1 MRFVV
6 ASAILLLAGP
16 AAADLYRWIDP
27 ETGSTKYSSY
37 PPPWYGDPAKARRAP
52 KVEVIPAGKA
62 SPARV
67 DGEDDALPAAR
78 ANAGETL
85 VELAARRKT
94 MLQQLAVL
102 SAQTGPDRGQ
112 ALSKQLEG
120 FAALTDRM
128 DKLDP
133 KGAPARN
140 AEAQALVEKIIKGVP
155 R

>member
-16 AAADLYRWIDP
+16 AAADLYRWTDP
-27 ETGSTKYSSY
+27 ETGTTKFSSY

-62 SPARV
+62 RPEAIEESDGARTG
-67 DGEDDALPAAR
+67 DSLE
-78 ANAGETL
+78 
-85 VELAARRKT
+85 ELASRRKT
-94 MLQQLAVL
+94 MLQQLSVI
-102 SAQTGPDRGQ
+102 SAQTGPGRGQ
-112 ALSKQLEG
+112 ALGKQLEG
-120 FAALTDRM
+120 FTALNDRM

-133 KGAPARN
+133 KGAAARN
-140 AEAQALVEKIIKGVP
+140 AEAQALVEKIIKGTL